1 MSGRISILISGRGSN
16 MLALLA
22 AIDDGRLAAVPALV
36 IANVPQAAGLRLAAA
51 RGVETL
57 VIDHRN
63 SSSRLEHD
71 RKVLD
76 ALQGRQVDLI
86 CLAGYMRVLGPTL
99 IRAFPCRILN
109 IHPSLLPSFPG
120 LHAQRQ
126 AIEFGAKVS
135 GCTVHFVDEGVDT
148 GPVILQRAVEV
159 RGSDTE
165 EILGARILEEE
176 HRIYPE
182 AAHLV
187 LEKRVRVEG
196 RRACILPAGEVA

>member
-36 IANVPQAAGLRLAAA
+36 IASVPQAAGLRSAAA

-57 VIDHRN
+57 VIDHRD

-71 RKVLD
+71 RKVLV
-76 ALQGRQVDLI
+76 ALQGRQIDLI

-109 IHPSLLPSFPG
+109 IHPALLPSFPG
-120 LHAQRQ
+120 LHAQRH

-159 RGSDTE
+159 RESDTE
-165 EILGARILEEE
+165 ESLGARIPEEE
-176 HRIYPE
+176 HRIYLE
-182 AAHLV
+182 AVQLV
-187 LEKRVRVEG
+187 LENRVRVEG
-196 RRACILPAGEVA
+196 RRVRILPAGEGA

>member
-57 VIDHRN
+57 VIDHRK

-126 AIEFGAKVS
+126 AIAFGAKVS

-182 AAHLV
+182 AAQLV

>member
-1 MSGRISILISGRGSN
+1 

-22 AIDDGRLAAVPALV
+22 AIDDGKLAAVPALV
-36 IANVPQAAGLRLAAA
+36 IANVPQAAGLRAAAA

-57 VIDHRN
+57 VIDHRE
-63 SSSRLEHD
+63 SSSRAEYD
-71 RKVLD
+71 RKVLV
-76 ALQGRQVDLI
+76 ALQRRQVDLI

-99 IRAFPCRILN
+99 IRAFPYRILN
-109 IHPSLLPSFPG
+109 IHPALLPSFPG

-148 GPVILQRAVEV
+148 GPVILQRPVEV
-159 RGSDTE
+159 RESDTE
-165 EILGARILEEE
+165 ETLGARILEEE

-182 AAHLV
+182 AVRLV
-187 LEKRVRVEG
+187 LEKRVRVVG
-196 RRACILPAGEVA
+196 RRVRVLPAGGDA

>member
-126 AIEFGAKVS
+126 AIAFGAKVS

>member
-1 MSGRISILISGRGSN
+1 MSGRISILITGRGSN

-57 VIDHRN
+57 VIDHRE

-71 RKVLD
+71 RKVLA

-126 AIEFGAKVS
+126 AIAFGAKVS

-182 AAHLV
+182 AAQLV